1 MERRRRYLRD
11 LAPRLSGMTKS
22 GLGKPPLL
30 PVPPE
35 LCCRLEA
42 LDDSELMS
50 ARSPDVT
57 ELLPVRHGEM
67 SLSNTWQSTTGSSL
81 SWKHPQNTQSP
92 SFLLLFIPSRKIQ
105 VEVCHACSFC

>member
-1 MERRRRYLRD
+1 MD
-11 LAPRLSGMTKS
+11 AAPRLGGMMKS
-22 GLGKPPLL
+22 DLIKPTLL
-30 PVPPE
+30 LVPPE

-50 ARSPDVT
+50 PRSPEVS

-81 SWKHPQNTQSP
+81 SW
-92 SFLLLFIPSRKIQ
+92 
-105 VEVCHACSFC
+105 